1 MNDNRLTARD
11 GQGASVKGGGS
22 FPGLENALMKCV
34 GEARRGYEI
43 AMVNLE
49 RNNKATL
56 AASSKLAAS
65 IRDIESLPL
74 SDQATSEQLKGQ
86 LDKMKEELNALNR
99 NSAMELEQ
107 RYHRLHQF
115 SISLFGRTMA
125 GKSTLMEIL
134 TRGNGESIG
143 KGAQRTTRDVRS
155 YSWNGLEVTDV
166 PGSGA
171 FEGSEDTRLAMGAAD
186 RADLVLFLITDDAP
200 KAFEAECLANIKRL
214 GKPVIGI
221 CNVKHELGGPE
232 DADLFLATIDR
243 RFDKQRVKDLVLQFN
258 EFIRSYIPG
267 EKIPFVVTHLL
278 SRYLAD
284 RPGYE
289 RRSDQLVRKSY
300 FDNVEKTIVAM
311 IEEQGPFLRLKS
323 FIDLSVSRMV
333 QLTDEFFAFSQ
344 NNSSR
349 GRVVLDR
356 IREVSAWAEAFRAS
370 GEVRIRAE
378 IRKAADS
385 LRAEVSDFA
394 DDHYEDSD
402 AQDAWMRV
410 EARKDVAGAA
420 KRVQETLVAE
430 CRDKL
435 TEIARKMD
443 SELTFIDTFGNES
456 NIGMDKIFNT
466 RKLWNIGT
474 AVVSGI
480 VSVASLF
487 FAAPLGLIAAGIHII
502 GSIISFFFDD
512 QDDEIRKARQKLAKQ
527 LKRRVDS
534 LEKELVRSSLDWF
547 FGQLMNHV
555 ALYRNDLKT
564 LNTSLFKLADAQ
576 RGLALDLNGQLK
588 DLSRTLVLEALSRL
602 GEPGAYAMI
611 KDVARVPG
619 SAAMLLV
626 APGTRFPAHA
636 RYALS
641 RTLGEPVF
649 FAVDTGDMY
658 RILRSALWRSTEGK
672 ISPEP
677 KLNLAHVPTEGLN
690 AEARVRIKLAQQLTG
705 IHVVSSDAGGKH
717 AK

>member
-1 MNDNRLTARD
+1 V
-11 GQGASVKGGGS
+11 ASGKGGGN

-34 GEARRGYEI
+34 DEARRGYDI
-43 AMVNLE
+43 AMLNLE
-49 RNNKATL
+49 RSNKATL
-56 AASSKLAAS
+56 AASAKLAAS
-65 IRDIESLPL
+65 ICDIESLPL
-74 SDQATSEQLKGQ
+74 SDPATSEQLKWQ
-86 LDKMKEELNALNR
+86 LNKMKEELNSLNR

-107 RYHRLHQF
+107 RYRRLHQF

-134 TRGNGESIG
+134 TCGNGESIG

-155 YSWNGLEVTDV
+155 YFWNGLEVTDV

-171 FEGSEDTRLAMGAAD
+171 FEGSEDTILAMGAAD
-186 RADLVLFLITDDAP
+186 RADLVLFLITSDAP

-232 DADLFLATIDR
+232 DTDLFLATIDR
-243 RFDKQRVKDLVLQFN
+243 LFDKQRVKNLVLQFN

-267 EKIPFVVTHLL
+267 QKIPFVVTHLL

-289 RRSDQLVRKSY
+289 RRRDLLVRKSY

-311 IEEQGPFLRLKS
+311 IEEHGPFLRLKS

-333 QLTDEFFAFSQ
+333 QLSDEFFSFSQ

-349 GRVVLDR
+349 GRVVLER
-356 IREVSAWAEAFRAS
+356 IREISAWEQAFRGS
-370 GEVRIRAE
+370 GEARIRAE
-378 IRKAADS
+378 IKKAADS

-402 AQDAWMRV
+402 AQDAWNRV
-410 EARKDVAGAA
+410 EARKNVAGAA
-420 KRVQETLVAE
+420 KRVQATLVAE
-430 CRDKL
+430 CRVKL
-435 TEIARKMD
+435 SEIARKMD
-443 SELTFIDTFGNES
+443 SELSFIDTFGDES
-456 NIGMDKIFNT
+456 TIGMDKIFNT
-466 RKLWNIGT
+466 RKFWNIGT

-480 VSVASLF
+480 VGVASF
-487 FAAPLGLIAAGIHII
+487 FFTAPLGLISLGIGII

-512 QDDEIRKARQKLAKQ
+512 QDDEIRKARQKLVKK
-527 LKRRVDS
+527 LNKRVDS

-547 FGQLMNHV
+547 FGQLMNGHV
-555 ALYRNDLKT
+555 ALYHNDLKT

-576 RGLALDLNGQLK
+576 RGLALDMNGQLK
-588 DLSRTLVLEALSRL
+588 ELSRTLVREALSRL
-602 GEPGAYAMI
+602 GESGGYAMI
-611 KDVARVPG
+611 RDVARVPG

-626 APGTRFPAHA
+626 APGTRFPDQA

-641 RTLGEPVF
+641 RMLGEPVY
-649 FAVDTGDMY
+649 FAVDTGEKY

-677 KLNLAHVPTEGLN
+677 KLNLAHVPTEGLD